1 MSPSGTEV
9 SGLGPKSVIVQNCL
23 QSDVCAEVFHISL
36 QVVCHKI
43 GRDGT
48 KLSDLAVLLPQSL
61 LAAPFYKTEGFF
73 LAIAGTA
80 LHFLEG

>member
-36 QVVCHKI
+36 QVVRHKI

-48 KLSDLAVLLPQSL
+48 KLSDLVVLLPQSL
-61 LAAPFYKTEGFF
+61 LAAPFYKTEVF

>member
-48 KLSDLAVLLPQSL
+48 KLSDLVVLLPQSL

-73 LAIAGTA
+73 
-80 LHFLEG
+80 

>member
-1 MSPSGTEV
+1 M
-9 SGLGPKSVIVQNCL
+9 IVQNCL

-48 KLSDLAVLLPQSL
+48 KLSDLVVLLPQSL

-73 LAIAGTA
+73 
-80 LHFLEG
+80 